1 MHIIV
6 QYINCERCGTL
17 FKSRD
22 ARGRSCKACKGLDRA
37 IKMGE
42 KMGKEAIG
50 QGDQEYEKCKCGHDK
65 TLHNKISGACYG
77 YIGLDRLCKCMNFDE
92 SS

>member
-1 MHIIV
+1 
-6 QYINCERCGTL
+6 
-17 FKSRD
+17 
-22 ARGRSCKACKGLDRA
+22 
-37 IKMGE
+37 
-42 KMGKEAIG
+42 MGKEAIG